1 MLIGYITL
9 DDLAPFFLIRDWKG
23 SEVERINLKR
33 HQKHKKSSMNAW
45 IDKSAFY
52 VMMLPGILIL
62 LAFEYAPKFGLVLA
76 FKNYRFDKGIWGSDW
91 CGLHNFKYFFKTPD
105 AWIITRN
112 TVLYNIVFIFLG
124 TVLAIAL
131 AIALNELT
139 GRFSVKIYQTVL
151 LMPHFLSYVVV
162 AYLVFSFLSMESGVL
177 NRTILPLLGIEPINW
192 YGEAEYWPV
201 ILTTVKMW
209 KTVGYSSIVYLAAI
223 VGIDPCYYEA
233 AQMDGASKW
242 QQMRHITLPGIK
254 TMISIQLIMA
264 FGGIFNSDFG
274 LFYQVTKNSG
284 MIKSTTA
291 VLSTYIY
298 NVKNDVSFATAAG
311 FYVSIVGLLM
321 VLAVNGIV
329 RIIDEE
335 NSLF

>member
-1 MLIGYITL
+1 M
-9 DDLAPFFLIRDWKG
+9 
-23 SEVERINLKR
+23 ERVKVNK
-33 HQKHKKSSMNAW
+33 HQKPKKISINALL
-45 IDKSAFY
+45 DKSAFY
-52 VMMLPGILIL
+52 VMMLPGILLL

-76 FKNYRFDKGIWGSDW
+76 FKNYRYDKGIWGSDW
-91 CGLHNFKYFFKTPD
+91 CGLKNFKYFFKTPD
-105 AWIITRN
+105 AWVITRN
-112 TVLYNIVFIFLG
+112 TVLYNVTFIILG

-162 AYLVFSFLSMESGVL
+162 AYLVFSFLSTESGVL

-192 YGEAEYWPV
+192 YSEAEYWPG
-201 ILTTVKMW
+201 ILTIVKMW
-209 KTVGYSSIVYLAAI
+209 KSVGYNSIVYLAAI

-233 AQMDGASKW
+233 AQMDGATKW
-242 QQMRHITLPGIK
+242 QQIRHITLPGIK

-274 LFYQVTKNSG
+274 LFYQVPKNSG
-284 MIKSTTA
+284 LIKSTTS

-298 NVKNDVSFATAAG
+298 GIKNDVSFATAAG

-321 VLAVNGIV
+321 VLAVNAIV
-329 RIIDEE
+329 RKIDEE